1 MLGILKNVSVWLNKP
16 FRDVSQ
22 ADMED
27 FITDFH
33 NGLIRQANGKD
44 YSMTTKTTIKKVI
57 RKFWKWLKGE
67 SLRYPDEVEWID
79 TTEIDPDVPIVTFD
93 EMKTVISA
101 AKQTRTRALLAVL
114 FELGCRIGELLNIRV
129 QDVQKDNKNGWYTI
143 TIRNCTSKTKGRT
156 VPVLAFQD
164 ELTLHLQNLKPGQE
178 YVFDVGYQA
187 ALKLVYRASYEAL
200 GYRINNNVIRHSS
213 ATYFAN
219 IVPTAAQL
227 NYRYGWSLSSK
238 MAQRYIERAGINLA
252 EATERTVKNVV
263 NKERGEM
270 ESIVARNRYLELEI
284 RSHREK
290 MERIESQIDLLVK
303 YLKRTNQLHEV
314 LNVTQ

>member
-1 MLGILKNVSVWLNKP
+1 
-16 FRDVSQ
+16 
-22 ADMED
+22 MED